1 MKRIISFVLA
11 LTMILTF
18 CACGTPGKLKPYLN
32 GLQLGADATDMR
44 KIASSLNEAGTINVN
59 GIDFD
64 LVYTEYL
71 NGLSYI
77 EYLTDKTL
85 LLAHATTNSDHPTPQ
100 FEFDQESI
108 VEADEIASN
117 FLDQYNNAYEILV
130 NSFGEPT
137 SETKADHLLTSEALV
152 NKSTRES
159 ASAYWFYQGYNIQL
173 DVQSSLHTFQA
184 DSTIG
189 FVIWSYEILT
199 QLKLTITKST

>member
-18 CACGTPGKLKPYLN
+18 CACGAPGKLKPYLN

-108 VEADEIASN
+108 
-117 FLDQYNNAYEILV
+117 
-130 NSFGEPT
+130 
-137 SETKADHLLTSEALV
+137 LLLP
-152 NKSTRES
+152 
-159 ASAYWFYQGYNIQL
+159 
-173 DVQSSLHTFQA
+173 
-184 DSTIG
+184 
-189 FVIWSYEILT
+189 
-199 QLKLTITKST
+199 

>member
-18 CACGTPGKLKPYLN
+18 CACGAPGKLKPYLN

-130 NSFGEPT
+130 NTPAYYRCISLSNSSAVISPAFG
-137 SETKADHLLTSEALV
+137 LTSH
-152 NKSTRES
+152 SH
-159 ASAYWFYQGYNIQL
+159 QL
-173 DVQSSLHTFQA
+173 SSCGIYVLRRHGDKFFR
-184 DSTIG
+184 I
-189 FVIWSYEILT
+189 
-199 QLKLTITKST
+199 

>member
-18 CACGTPGKLKPYLN
+18 CACGAPGKLKPYLN

-117 FLDQYNNAYEILV
+117 FLDQYNNAFFLNPAVITRVLRISSILIAIFKSLFLVFYEHHSNFWFELFSL
-130 NSFGEPT
+130 SFFT
-137 SETKADHLLTSEALV
+137 
-152 NKSTRES
+152 
-159 ASAYWFYQGYNIQL
+159 IQ
-173 DVQSSLHTFQA
+173 
-184 DSTIG
+184 
-189 FVIWSYEILT
+189 
-199 QLKLTITKST
+199 

>member
-1 MKRIISFVLA
+1 M
-11 LTMILTF
+11 
-18 CACGTPGKLKPYLN
+18 
-32 GLQLGADATDMR
+32 
-44 KIASSLNEAGTINVN
+44 
-59 GIDFD
+59 
-64 LVYTEYL
+64 
-71 NGLSYI
+71 
-77 EYLTDKTL
+77 
-85 LLAHATTNSDHPTPQ
+85 
-100 FEFDQESI
+100 
-108 VEADEIASN
+108 EADEIASN

-130 NSFGEPT
+130 NSFGEPA

-189 FVIWSYEILT
+189 FVIWSYEMLT